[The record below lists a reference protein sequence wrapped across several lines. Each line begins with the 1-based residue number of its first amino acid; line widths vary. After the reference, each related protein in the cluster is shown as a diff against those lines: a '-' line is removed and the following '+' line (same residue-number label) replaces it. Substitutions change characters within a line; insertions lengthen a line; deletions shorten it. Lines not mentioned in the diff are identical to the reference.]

1 MTQADLNAM
10 LSDGRRML
18 SGIGIP
24 ISGSICPSVKI
35 VKAHS
40 FFGKCC
46 PKGSFKHF
54 PTGYDYVIKIS
65 AYTLGN
71 TRKSVM
77 NTILHELIHTCA
89 DCHGHDAQWRA
100 YATRAG
106 KAFGYDI
113 RRCGGDKSSQ
123 DIKNLNAGRTYR
135 GRTFKYPRYLVT
147 CPACGREWKYYVKG
161 RVVQTRKAAQCPCGH
176 VGLDLTMFAIPTKK
190 R

>member
-1 MTQADLNAM
+1 M

-24 ISGSICPSVKI
+24 VSGSICPSVKI

-54 PTGYDYVIKIS
+54 PAGYDYVIKIS

-71 TRKSVM
+71 SRKSVM

-100 YATRAG
+100 YAARAG

-113 RRCGGDKSSQ
+113 RRCGGDKSESDQ
-123 DIKNLNAGRTYR
+123 RNLRAGAARSGKR
-135 GRTFKYPRYLVT
+135 VHHNRYLVT
-147 CPACGREWKYYVKG
+147 CPACGREWRYTRAG
-161 RVVQTRKAAQCPCGH
+161 RVVLQHGLCRCPCGH
-176 VGLDLTMFAIPTKK
+176 TGLRLTRFAIPAKK